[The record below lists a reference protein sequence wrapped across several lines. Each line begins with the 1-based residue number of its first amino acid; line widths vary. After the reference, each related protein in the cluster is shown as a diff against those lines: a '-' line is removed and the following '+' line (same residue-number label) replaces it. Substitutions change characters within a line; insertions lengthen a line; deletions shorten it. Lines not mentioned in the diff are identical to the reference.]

1 MFSSV
6 SKGLLKRPIPEDTIH
21 KPWSSQAPRQEK
33 SQSNSAPPRTSTLS
47 RRPEEARMESR
58 QAGQTKEGNPMS
70 NNNGPRIIS
79 VGGGKG
85 GIGKSFFSANMA
97 VSLTRLG
104 YKVSL
109 VDLDLG
115 SANLHTCLG
124 VPSPKVG
131 LFDFVNGQV
140 DSLEE
145 VAVSG
150 GVPGLTL
157 YGGGQ
162 EFWQQI
168 RPHSVQKIKLISK
181 LQRLDADYVI
191 LDLGAGTHVNT
202 LDFFIFSHAGIVVVV
217 PEPTSIENAYVFLK
231 SVLFRK
237 LQSVVKAIRQEE
249 ATQSL
254 MNSLSDPKIPVPPLT
269 QLQKFAT
276 EYPEVGQK
284 ILQLIQMTQLGVV
297 MNQVRTKSD
306 ADIGT
311 SITQICKR
319 YFGFQAEFIGSTA
332 YDDNVWK
339 SVRSR
344 RPVCVDFPDSPV
356 TLSLAEIADCISHA
370 FLPPASAQVHGIAK

>member
-1 MFSSV
+1 MFSST
-6 SKGLLKRPIPEDTIH
+6 SKGMFRRPSARENQKLSIG
-21 KPWSSQAPRQEK
+21 SSENLVEPGKTQVQTFQQRMQASNAKNQK
-33 SQSNSAPPRTSTLS
+33 SELRVKENIEPNTGGELGDKAAGGNDRLNAANQTQFGRGNQAMASSNS
-47 RRPEEARMESR
+47 
-58 QAGQTKEGNPMS
+58 
-70 NNNGPRIIS
+70 GPRIIA

-85 GIGKSFFSANMA
+85 GIGKSFFSANTA
-97 VSLTRLG
+97 VSLTQMG
-104 YKVSL
+104 YKVAL

-131 LFDFVNGQV
+131 LFDFVNGSL

-150 GVPGLTL
+150 GVPRLTL

-237 LQSVVKAIRQEE
+237 LQSIVKAIRQEE
-249 ATQSL
+249 ATISL
-254 MNSLSDPKIPVPPLT
+254 VNTLADPKIPAPPLL
-269 QLQKFAT
+269 QLQNFAK
-276 EYPEVGQK
+276 ENPEVGSK
-284 ILQLIQMTQLGVV
+284 ILQLMQMTQLGVV
-297 MNQVRTKSD
+297 MNQVRTKGD
-306 ADIGT
+306 AEIGT

-319 YFGFQAEFIGSTA
+319 YFGFNAEFIGSTA
-332 YDDNVWK
+332 YDDDVWR

-344 RPVCVDFPDSPV
+344 RPVC
-356 TLSLAEIADCISHA
+356 
-370 FLPPASAQVHGIAK
+370 